1 MIPLRYSQMNGK
13 RAITRFIFFPENALR
28 HCSRLKSEKKS
39 VCCSVV
45 ICLRSPVTLLCR
57 QAQLWPSVTLAEL
70 QSECVEVL
78 IMGL

>member
-13 RAITRFIFFPENALR
+13 RAITRFIFSPENALQ
-28 HCSRLKSEKKS
+28 HCAQFKSDKKS

-45 ICLRSPVTLLCR
+45 ICLCSPVTLLCR
-57 QAQLWPSVTLAEL
+57 QAQLWPSVTSAEL
-70 QSECVEVL
+70 QSKCVEVL